1 MSTASCRTA
10 RQPRAS
16 FEVISAVQDY
26 MQTVLNR
33 ADSIID
39 GVDGVNGLLDQ
50 TQTILDVDV
59 NVTDISDE
67 LSVSP
72 SYILQKLTGG
82 QLCAYTAVATLP
94 WIRIQDLGHPPFMQ
108 VCMAGNPGACASD
121 LFAAWG

>member
-1 MSTASCRTA
+1 
-10 RQPRAS
+10 
-16 FEVISAVQDY
+16 

-59 NVTDISDE
+59 NVTDISDD

-72 SYILQKLTGG
+72 SHALH
-82 QLCAYTAVATLP
+82 C
-94 WIRIQDLGHPPFMQ
+94 
-108 VCMAGNPGACASD
+108 
-121 LFAAWG
+121 AAWHWDSTVHAWQWLCWLGSAFMT